1 MKAALDRVLADA
13 RFSLRLLRRTP
24 VFGLTLV
31 TILVAGIG
39 ATTAM
44 FSIVMALLVRP
55 LPFPHPGELTMVWT
69 HQPRLTETPFSM
81 PDFADIK
88 ARSTTLAKVALV
100 EDRGLSISGDGRT
113 AAVLATSMVTGEFFS
128 LIDLPPLR
136 GRLLGPDDDRIGAP
150 RSCVISAKLWR
161 ERLGGGDVIGRTIVL
176 DSEPWTVVGIAA
188 EGFTFA
194 SPRGA
199 NVDLWVPMA
208 RGEPLYAR
216 LIEPSGRGWHFA
228 SVIARRKPGVTLAA
242 AQAELTGIGQSLEK
256 AYPETNTGVGF
267 DVGDLQDAV
276 VGPARSNVWILFGAV
291 AVVFLVM
298 CANVANL
305 LLACAASRRA
315 EMAARAALG
324 ATPGRLVA
332 QLVTETATIFV
343 VAALGGT
350 LLARWLVGFFGRGI
364 VTASGIAPT
373 DAPVEWTA
381 LAFAIGIALVCG
393 IVAGL
398 VPAFE
403 AMRVS
408 PQAVLKEAGSRS
420 ATGGLRRVRGGLV
433 VVQVALAFAL
443 LAASGSAVRAFVKIT
458 SAPLGIEPADVATF
472 SLQLPVTRY
481 KDDRS
486 PAFWQT
492 LVQRFRAEP
501 GVVEAGAASSIPL
514 GHSNSNSSFRI
525 EGKPEPGPS
534 NRPHFGRQEVT
545 PSYFATMG
553 IPLLRGR
560 LLADTDVKESRPVIV
575 ISRRAAEQ
583 YFPGEDALGHRIDFG
598 DSDEDDGHNWREIVG
613 IVGDVNHLDFRTPVI
628 PESYAPVAQFPAQRM
643 FLVVKTRSAD
653 ALLREAGRI
662 VGSIDPELGVS
673 SPHTMQW
680 RLDGSLASQRF
691 STALLAGFAIAGLVL
706 ATLGIFGL
714 VSYTTSQRTRELGIR
729 LALGSP
735 PRGVLAVVMRE
746 GMTLLGVGLGVGLVA
761 ALLVGRELAERVRE
775 AVAFDPLVVGGIV
788 GVLGIAGTVASLLPA
803 LRAIRIPP
811 AVALRYE

>member
-55 LPFPHPGELTMVWT
+55 LPFPHPEELTMVWT
-69 HQPRLTETPFSM
+69 HQPRLTETPFSL
-81 PDFADIK
+81 PDFEDLK
-88 ARSTTLAKVALV
+88 GRSTSFSGLTAI
-100 EDRGLSISGDGRT
+100 ESRGLTISGDGQL
-113 AAVLATSMVTGEFFS
+113 ASVLSTSMVSGDFFS
-128 LIDLPPLR
+128 VIGLPPLR
-136 GRLLGPDDDRIGAP
+136 GRLLGPEDDRVGAP
-150 RSCVISAKLWR
+150 RTCVISAKLWR
-161 ERLGGGDVIGRTIVL
+161 DRLGGGDVIGRTITL
-176 DSEPWTVVGIAA
+176 DGEAWTVVGIAA

-194 SPRGA
+194 SPRDGSA
-199 NVDLWVPMA
+199 EIWLPIATAESQYERM
-208 RGEPLYAR
+208 REPT
-216 LIEPSGRGWHFA
+216 GRGWHFA
-228 SVIARRKPGVTLAA
+228 VAFGRRKPGVSLAA
-242 AQAELTGIGQSLEK
+242 AQAEATGIARSLETSF
-256 AYPETNTGVGF
+256 PQSNTGVGF
-267 DVGDLQDAV
+267 DLVDLQDAV

-298 CANVANL
+298 CANVGNL
-305 LLACAASRRA
+305 LLARAASRRA

-350 LLARWLVGFFGRGI
+350 LLARWLVGVFGRGI
-364 VTASGIAPT
+364 VTASGVAAT
-373 DAPVEWTA
+373 DAPVAWTA
-381 LAFAIGIALVCG
+381 LVFALVTALVCG
-393 IVAGL
+393 LVFGL

-408 PQAVLKEAGSRS
+408 PQSVLKEAGGRS

-433 VVQVALAFAL
+433 VVQVALAFTL
-443 LAASGSAVRAFVKIT
+443 LAASGSAARAFVKIT
-458 SAPLGIEPADVATF
+458 SAPLGIDPTDVATF

-481 KDDRS
+481 RDDRT
-486 PAFWQT
+486 PAFWQS
-492 LVQRFRAEP
+492 LVERLRAEP
-501 GVVEAGAASSIPL
+501 GVLDAAAASSIPL

-525 EGKPEPGPS
+525 EGKPEPTP
-534 NRPHFGRQEVT
+534 NDRPHFGRQEVT
-545 PSYFATMG
+545 PGYFATMG

-560 LLADTDVKESRPVIV
+560 LLSETDVKESRNVIV

-583 YFPGEDALGHRIDFG
+583 YFPGEDALGQRIDFG
-598 DSDEDDGHNWREIVG
+598 DSDDDSVHNWREIVG
-613 IVGDVNHLDFRTPVI
+613 VVGDVRHLDFRTPII
-628 PESYAPVAQFPAQRM
+628 PESYAPVAQFPAQRV
-643 FLVVKTRSAD
+643 FLVVKTKRAEAMLQD
-653 ALLREAGRI
+653 AKRI
-662 VGSIDPELGVS
+662 IASLDPELGIS
-673 SPHTMQW
+673 SRRTMEV
-680 RLDGSLASQRF
+680 RVDETLASQRF
-691 STALLAGFAIAGLVL
+691 STALLAAFAIAGLVL

-714 VSYTTSQRTRELGIR
+714 VSYTTNQRTRELGIR

-746 GMTLLGVGLGVGLVA
+746 GMLLLGVGLGVGLVA

-775 AVAFDPLVVGGIV
+775 AVAFDPLVVGSIV
-788 GVLGIAGTVASLLPA
+788 AVLGVAGTVASLLPA